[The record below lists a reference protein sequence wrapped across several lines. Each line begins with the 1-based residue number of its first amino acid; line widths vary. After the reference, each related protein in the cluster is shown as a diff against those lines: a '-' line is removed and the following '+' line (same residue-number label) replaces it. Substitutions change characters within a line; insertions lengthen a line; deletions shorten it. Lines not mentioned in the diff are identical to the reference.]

1 MPWILPLARPRKQAG
16 IGRHPQ
22 GNPRKTMRVP
32 CNRSLLAPRRA
43 TVAGYRSRLRLPG
56 LNVGST
62 TSVRS
67 APRARGMNRRSE
79 PPERSADRVRRA
91 CGDEPFWS
99 CSGCCVRVLFP
110 APEISE
116 PSASGRA
123 LSIATVR
130 LKARGSC
137 TRHRTCRPSLGISGA
152 YQTQGGPSQ
161 QPRYGVCIF
170 HLSSPPL
177 VMKGH
182 LHERHPI
189 ISSRVAR
196 RASRGVG
203 YRAVI
208 LHGPPRFP
216 GIARKR
222 ARNHLTARPIRA
234 GR

>member
-1 MPWILPLARPRKQAG
+1 
-16 IGRHPQ
+16 
-22 GNPRKTMRVP
+22 MRVP

-43 TVAGYRSRLRLPG
+43 TAAGCRSRLRLPG

-91 CGDEPFWS
+91 CGDEPFRS
-99 CSGCCVRVLFP
+99 CSGCCVRILFP

-116 PSASGRA
+116 PSASGHA

-137 TRHRTCRPSLGISGA
+137 TRHRTCRPSLGVSGV

-161 QPRYGVCIF
+161 QPGNGVCIF

-189 ISSRVAR
+189 IPSRVAR
-196 RASRGVG
+196 CRLSGGHPSWPAAIPGTCEEKGSQPPHGSPDQGRALRKVSVDVPPTATSFSQTANFRLCGV
-203 YRAVI
+203 AM
-208 LHGPPRFP
+208 
-216 GIARKR
+216 
-222 ARNHLTARPIRA
+222 
-234 GR
+234 